1 MKSKRSKE
9 QTFYTCNEVIDFFP
23 QLKQNFGI
31 TSNDIGRLFVIGM
44 LNGFSDKSRNRK
56 LIDPDSVHLL
66 IEFLNEVL
74 EAKKINSMTRS

>member
-9 QTFYTCNEVIDFFP
+9 QIFYTCNEVIEFFP

-44 LNGFSDKSRNRK
+44 LNGFADKSRNRK
-56 LIDPDSVHLL
+56 FIDPNSVHLL
-66 IEFLNEVL
+66 IGYLNDVL
-74 EAKKINSMTRS
+74 ERKKIDPET